1 MGVSSHPLLVSPSLK
16 NIPKAT
22 EENKSSSYEWNK
34 VLVTQDTKQKGTK
47 KSVKGRK
54 QGKILRKK
62 RTLLVE
68 GSRRQAKEIQRR
80 VRTLKRL
87 IPNNQYMGLD
97 GLYRETFDYI
107 LSLQIKVKA
116 MQLMVQTLTG

>member
-1 MGVSSHPLLVSPSLK
+1 MGVSSHPLLVSPTLK
-16 NIPKAT
+16 YIPKPT

-34 VLVTQDTKQKGTK
+34 VLVTQDTKQRSTK

-87 IPNNQYMGLD
+87 IPNNQSMGLD
-97 GLYRETFDYI
+97 GLYKETFDYI
-107 LSLQIKVKA
+107 LSLQMKVKA